1 LLLTSIAL
9 SLFAANHVSSFFI
22 LLIPLSIIELVEVWN
37 MSKSV
42 ALFLS
47 VMPAFYVTPDI
58 RIWYMVIAIYTFL
71 THTMGKIYT
80 EKLNR
85 NEAEKDVLRLN
96 QQRLMRRLH
105 ENDTFMKQSAY
116 TFKLEER
123 NRISQEIHDEIGH
136 AITGALI
143 QMEATKKL
151 MTINPEKAEELLQN
165 AIGITQDGIE
175 RIRYTL
181 KDM

>member
-1 LLLTSIAL
+1 IIVTLIYEETTGISWGVLYLLLYFCLNIGMYLLHQRSFITLLLLTSIAL
-9 SLFAANHVSSFFI
+9 SLFAANHVSSFFS

-80 EKLNR
+80 E
-85 NEAEKDVLRLN
+85 
-96 QQRLMRRLH
+96 
-105 ENDTFMKQSAY
+105 
-116 TFKLEER
+116 
-123 NRISQEIHDEIGH
+123 
-136 AITGALI
+136 
-143 QMEATKKL
+143 
-151 MTINPEKAEELLQN
+151 
-165 AIGITQDGIE
+165 
-175 RIRYTL
+175 
-181 KDM
+181 

>member
-1 LLLTSIAL
+1 
-9 SLFAANHVSSFFI
+9 
-22 LLIPLSIIELVEVWN
+22 
-37 MSKSV
+37 
-42 ALFLS
+42 
-47 VMPAFYVTPDI
+47 
-58 RIWYMVIAIYTFL
+58 
-71 THTMGKIYT
+71 
-80 EKLNR
+80 

-181 KDM
+181 KDMKPSTKQVGINQLKL